1 MVFCGPH
8 EGRHTGVL
16 VAKKLDEVI
25 DSLLLPEICHK
36 AMTTDNA
43 ANMKVACRESRTID
57 LGTTCFA
64 HTLNLVVVNAIKS
77 VPKIQ
82 IAVDEFKKLVGG
94 CHKSTLYCER
104 IRKECEDLNR
114 SGTTPTTYNKM
125 IQPVDTRWNSM
136 LMMIRSVV
144 KLREALEGI
153 RDGGRANDANLI
165 ELIPTQE
172 SFDLLDSIIQV
183 LTRFEEVSTFMSSEK
198 IPIYRLLPR
207 WRWEGRVNSSKI
219 SELILNTA
227 KT

>member
-25 DSLLLPEICHK
+25 DSLLLPENCHK

-114 SGTTPTTYNKM
+114 SGNCSTNHVIIRNTQYL
-125 IQPVDTRWNSM
+125 TRV
-136 LMMIRSVV
+136 L
-144 KLREALEGI
+144 
-153 RDGGRANDANLI
+153 
-165 ELIPTQE
+165 
-172 SFDLLDSIIQV
+172 SIIHEMALVFQISPGQLLFIVV
-183 LTRFEEVSTFMSSEK
+183 LPTIAFNN
-198 IPIYRLLPR
+198 Y
-207 WRWEGRVNSSKI
+207 N
-219 SELILNTA
+219 
-227 KT
+227 